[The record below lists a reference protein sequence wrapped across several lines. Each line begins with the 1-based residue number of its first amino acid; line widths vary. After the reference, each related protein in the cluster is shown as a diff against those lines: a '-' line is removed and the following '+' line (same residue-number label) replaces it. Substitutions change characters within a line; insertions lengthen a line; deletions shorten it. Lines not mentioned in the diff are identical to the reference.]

1 MKKHGWW
8 IITLVLIGAL
18 IAFLTVQ
25 AKKPG
30 KYDEFAQCIS
40 DSGAKFYGAWWCPHC
55 QTQKAVFGKSSRLL
69 PYVECQSKSRESF
82 AICNDQDIKSY
93 PTWIF
98 ANGSR
103 VTGEQTFEQLAAQTA
118 CVAPVTN

>member
-8 IITLVLIGAL
+8 IITLALIAAL
-18 IAFLTVQ
+18 IAFLMVQ

-30 KYDEFAQCIS
+30 KYDQFAQCIS

-55 QTQKAVFGKSSRLL
+55 QSQKAIFGKSSRLL
-69 PYVECQSKSRESF
+69 PYVECQNRDRSPIQTCIDEDVK
-82 AICNDQDIKSY
+82 NY

-98 ANGSR
+98 ADGTR
-103 VTGEQTFEQLAAQTA
+103 VTGKQTFEQLATETS
-118 CVAPVTN
+118 CEFTEVN